1 MAGQRRGQQR
11 GLDIFDPPSF
21 YPSSRSAGACLTKT
35 RRHRLPVDFCT
46 LNPFSRCIGEG
57 MDTNA
62 AEPRMIT
69 NMHFKIMSA
78 VHGNHAIPEGK
89 GVVHT
94 MTQAGF
100 IQLDSQWDT
109 WVPLEDENLHD
120 QVLRVSFTQQFLER
134 RERRRQEQIALYMQ
148 IDIWRARWEKNPRY
162 FDNWEPP
169 GVWWMDDE

>member
-1 MAGQRRGQQR
+1 
-11 GLDIFDPPSF
+11 
-21 YPSSRSAGACLTKT
+21 
-35 RRHRLPVDFCT
+35 
-46 LNPFSRCIGEG
+46 
-57 MDTNA
+57 
-62 AEPRMIT
+62 MIT